1 MVRYSRGD
9 DMTHRTKRMFYVI
22 GTLIVIQLVV
32 FVIAYFWQRTE
43 AFPFGFH
50 MFGGTMMPFGM
61 IGMGLFWAIVIYFAY
76 TSIDRIN
83 HHNSDNAL
91 LLLKKRLA
99 NGEISVQ
106 EYDALMKKIK
116 ENE

>member
-1 MVRYSRGD
+1 MVRYHRGD
-9 DMTHRTKRMFYVI
+9 DMKQHTKRLF
-22 GTLIVIQLVV
+22 LIVGALILVQLIV
-32 FVIAYFWQRTE
+32 FVIAYFWQNTE
-43 AFPFGFH
+43 AFPTGFH
-50 MFGGTMMPFGM
+50 MFQGMMMPFGM
-61 IGMGLFWAIVIYFAY
+61 IGMGLFWIVVIYLAY

-83 HHNSDNAL
+83 HQHNNNAQ